1 MTATT
6 PPVDRRTET
15 VQKEVLS
22 SKTFETGQD
31 GNILRFP
38 IHDNA
43 DYDGKIIFNV
53 IKEEN
58 IDVAGLL
65 GDFGETLFAALSRTE
80 KVDDRG
86 EKKPKTA
93 KEQQEKQKE
102 ENEAR
107 QQLKS
112 PDEKSIQNGV
122 PKFNIL
128 QSCELYLPAGLQISD
143 GVTYDN
149 AQLGRVGMGVARGL
163 NAGQGAVAAASRAM
177 VDGVKSFADSFT
189 GNATTPIAKLGVTAA
204 AKKYGSDEVGNA
216 VRSVTKVTLNPNT
229 RALFE
234 GVNIRTFS
242 FAFSMIPQSSIEAE
256 QIKKIVKFFR
266 TYLYPKKI
274 PLSSGNNNEDGLS
287 LGYEFP
293 NRFQIKLMYL
303 NSEVATRLLP
313 CYLQSFSTTYNPQT
327 MAMHRDGNFQQVD
340 ITLEFTETRT
350 LSQEDIER
358 GY

>member
-6 PPVDRRTET
+6 PPVDRRTQT
-15 VQKEVLS
+15 VQKEVVA
-22 SKTFETGQD
+22 SKTFETSEE
-31 GNILRFP
+31 GNILRYP
-38 IHDNA
+38 IHDNG
-43 DYDGKIIFNV
+43 DYDGRIIFNV
-53 IKEEN
+53 IKEED

-65 GDFGETLFAALSRTE
+65 GDFGETLFAAISRTE

-86 EKKPKTA
+86 EVKPTTA
-93 KEQQEKQKE
+93 KGQIEKRTE
-102 ENEAR
+102 ENLAR
-107 QQLKS
+107 AQLKA
-112 PDEKSIQNGV
+112 PNEKSVKKGV

-128 QSCELYLPAGLQISD
+128 ESCELYLPAGIQISD
-143 GVTYDN
+143 GVQYDN

-163 NAGQGAVAAASRAM
+163 SAGEGAVPAATKAM
-177 VDGVKSFADSFT
+177 VDGVRSFADSFT
-189 GNATTPIAKLGVTAA
+189 GNATTPLAKLGVTAA
-204 AKKYGSDEVGNA
+204 ARKYGSDEVGNA

-234 GVNIRTFS
+234 GVNIRSFNFTFT
-242 FAFSMIPQSSIEAE
+242 MLPQSSIEAE

-274 PLSSGNNNEDGLS
+274 PLSAGNDAQDGLS

-293 NRFQIKLMYL
+293 NRFQIKLLYR

-313 CYLQSFSTTYNPQT
+313 CYLENFSTTYNPQT

-340 ITLEFTETRT
+340 ITLGFTETRT